1 MPRSSLLL
9 ACRRSTSPSSSSRR
23 FRSTKYPV
31 FKSVHVNRHGVR
43 RWRFVVKVY
52 TGTRRKALLNSIKV
66 KGYCFDVKSFPV
78 LTSPCPDGQMKKS
91 ESFTSGFGEVNVA
104 LKNAG
109 KHKSQLVTGSSGL
122 GNATVAR
129 RTFEL
134 KAKGSKITG
143 TATWQDTTSYSENV
157 ATGFD
162 KDDALNCKKTVT
174 PSPRNARPGV
184 HHHGHDHHL
193 AHVVPRA
200 RRSARASG
208 GPAQREPLGHQ
219 RRVIVPSAIS
229 ANTLAQVRRCS
240 SGWKRCGGGACR
252 PRG

>member
-9 ACRRSTSPSSSSRR
+9 TCALALALALAAPAAA
-23 FRSTKYPV
+23 KDPV
-31 FKSVHVNRHGVR
+31 FKTGTFTGTATVGGAVK
-43 RWRFVVKVY
+43 VKVY
-52 TGTRRKALLNSIKV
+52 KGTCRKAFLNSIKV
-66 KGYCFDVKSFPV
+66 KGYCFDVKSFPI
-78 LTSPCPDGQMKKS
+78 LTSPCPDGQMKRS

-143 TATWQDTTSYSENV
+143 TATWQETTSHTV
-157 ATGFD
+157 DVRTGHD

-174 PSPRNARPGV
+174 TFTA
-184 HHHGHDHHL
+184 
-193 AHVVPRA
+193 
-200 RRSARASG
+200 
-208 GPAQREPLGHQ
+208 
-219 RRVIVPSAIS
+219 
-229 ANTLAQVRRCS
+229 
-240 SGWKRCGGGACR
+240 KR
-252 PRG
+252 